1 MSEVRLYFNIF
12 SYLNNKKPF
21 RLTKNGIP
29 NNMFKKVRKN
39 GEEEALNINE
49 KNNNSERFN
58 TIKISLINAKKSYDK
73 DGDDNIIEE
82 D

>member
-1 MSEVRLYFNIF
+1 
-12 SYLNNKKPF
+12 
-21 RLTKNGIP
+21 
-29 NNMFKKVRKN
+29 MFKKVRKN

-49 KNNNSERFN
+49 KNNNSERSN